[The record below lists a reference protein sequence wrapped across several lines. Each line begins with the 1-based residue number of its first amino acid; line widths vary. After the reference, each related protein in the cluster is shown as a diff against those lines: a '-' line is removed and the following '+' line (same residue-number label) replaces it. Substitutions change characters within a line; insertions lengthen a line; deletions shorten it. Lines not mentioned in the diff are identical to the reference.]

1 MRPFGKESKNKIAV
15 RLWCSSGLYKGVG
28 LAQSGQYHTMV
39 EEQVDYRVLH
49 VFIFSLGFL
58 DEQFVQLEELQDDVN
73 PNFVE
78 EIVTLFYTDSVRLI
92 YNIERALMSNPP
104 NFTKLDDYM
113 HQFKGSC
120 SSIGAKKVK
129 IECTKFSEYC
139 AAENFEG
146 CFRTFQQIN
155 LEYTT
160 LKKKLETYFQ
170 VSHV

>member
-1 MRPFGKESKNKIAV
+1 MKREYCLAALFLGI
-15 RLWCSSGLYKGVG
+15 WSS
-28 LAQSGQYHTMV
+28 AH
-39 EEQVDYRVLH
+39 
-49 VFIFSLGFL
+49 GFL
-58 DEQFVQLEELQDDVN
+58 DEQFIQLEELQDDVN

-78 EIVTLFYTDSVRLI
+78 EIVTLFYSDSVRLI
-92 YNIERALMSNPP
+92 YNIERALVLHRISNPP

-129 IECTKFSEYC
+129 SECTRFSEYC

-170 VSHV
+170 GHFPVTFDDAYAFRSVT